1 MGMTTGYSRM
11 SRPVVVRTPRMGEPR
26 PRTKGPGGER
36 LIVQV
41 SNLVSIGG
49 VVCTYRFRVEVGSDG
64 G

>member
-11 SRPVVVRTPRMGEPR
+11 SRPVVVRTPR
-26 PRTKGPGGER
+26 TKGPGGGR

-41 SNLVSIGG
+41 SNRVSIG

>member
-11 SRPVVVRTPRMGEPR
+11 SRPVVVRTPR
-26 PRTKGPGGER
+26 TKGPGGGR

-41 SNLVSIGG
+41 SNRVSIGG
-49 VVCTYRFRVEVGSDG
+49 VVCTYRFRVGVGSDG